1 MLIEQTDSYTLLKPD
16 ADKIVNKKEIIT
28 NFYNLFN
35 KNYINFN
42 NVNLILDFSENIN
55 LELQEILLFSHYNKI
70 HNKKNKSFVIAGSGI
85 NFDEIIDEMVIV
97 PTLTEAKDIIELE
110 NIERDLG
117 I

>member
-1 MLIEQTDSYTLLKPD
+1 MIIEQTDCCTIVKPVG
-16 ADKIVNKKEIIT
+16 DKVVNKKEIIV
-28 NFYNLFN
+28 NFLNDFN

-42 NVNLILDFSENIN
+42 NVNVILDFSENIN
-55 LELQEILLFSHYNKI
+55 LELQEILLFSQYKEMH
-70 HNKKNKSFVIAGSGI
+70 KKNNKSFVIVGSGI
-85 NFDEIIDEMVIV
+85 SFDEIIDEMVVV